1 MSRSKRVKK
10 IRKNDKRKKM
20 LNKINEIRERKINF
34 NDILPQ
40 IKFEKNDS
48 PNDSIF
54 GDYFNEMVESI
65 DFKTS
70 LNALQKKMKKRQKE
84 NETRYLKRLKK
95 HIILD
100 KQSKK
105 YKYYKKDSLFN
116 KMFNT
121 EEYGVKPIDL
131 TGKNITVINRLVKAK
146 YDDKKTASNK
156 VSIIL
161 SFKNIEMDDY
171 DYYKNFNFSEAMM
184 KTKNGLKNKLYE
196 LMVQPRGTSSGGVLS
211 LVKIVVLE
219 IVKFRKG
226 GCDKREHFTRQI
238 IDKSLSYLKTSVVAK
253 DNNCGLQVFRKYA
266 ILNKILIIQKAN
278 REKGTQKV
286 VTLNGDETKDF
297 YPKILR
303 KTLFPDMVYNAMLG
317 LDDLDVLCDYYKI
330 GVRVYDEE
338 YKMCK
343 YYNTHCDNVANVRLF
358 NSHYTL
364 IEALKKQKCGRCSLH
379 FVNTHNCILE
389 NPEATKCLAC
399 GKVYMHQHACS
410 QQMRDYYQSQILK
423 DTTIIT
429 AGKKKAV
436 EAEDLTKILV
446 YDFET
451 FNGSTGVQ
459 NSDMEYN
466 KKAQVYA
473 VGYKFIGTDTELKT
487 DIGPGT
493 IERFVDYIVELS
505 EGDDKVILSAYN
517 GSRFDCYF
525 IVEELNKRGIAPT
538 QMTISGGAMIILRV
552 GSVSFFD
559 LCKFLMCPLSTACRS
574 FKIANSKT
582 EFEHTKVNSFKDVET
597 HKVEILEYLKF
608 DILSLE
614 ELSAKMSKTFYDKY
628 QIHLHQYITASH
640 LTYSLFRMKKQH
652 SLYLIQDE
660 EKYRFIR
667 KSIIGGRTYPL
678 QKYFKSRHFD
688 RCMAIKN
695 SEIPEVEK
703 KVLISAIYK
712 EAVTVTHDYTFNGDV
727 NSLYPAAML
736 KRYPCGKERVSSE
749 PRKEYDADLMG
760 FYEIE
765 YKANKELIISPL
777 PCKSESGRLEWSV
790 EDGTGVYNSIDI
802 KNAVSMGYKVK
813 FINTCIVW
821 DETDFVI
828 KPFVEELYTWKKEC
842 KERGNKVGYQL
853 AKLLMNSLYGK
864 FLQGAMTDD
873 LKVCKS
879 IADVYKFMEKS
890 YITNYTHIKSGVM
903 LEGKKKNVKECIT
916 KPNYLGSFIL
926 GYSRE
931 IMYEYMR
938 VISPNLKAHP
948 FTYSDTDSLHFPG
961 SCYQKFVDLDMIHD
975 TDLGKMSNDVDDFD
989 GDEKYSHNIGPIIM
1003 NEINLAPKNYCYWYI
1018 SASGEFETTLK
1029 SKGIPKKSTDRSGNK
1044 ITLLNTAMYLE
1055 EKPVTKEFFTFRKI
1069 HKTVFSTDI
1078 KKGLGHFSIVPQY
1091 NTRTFNKTPW
1101 KGMDYKEGSTK
1112 YYPKGY
1118 CYRGV
1123 MDIVRDNWG
1132 DGEGMRRELS

>member
-1 MSRSKRVKK
+1 MSKINRVKK
-10 IRKNDKRKKM
+10 FRKNDRRKTV
-20 LNKINEIRERKINF
+20 LNKVNEIRQRKINF
-34 NDILPQ
+34 SEILPQ
-40 IKFEKNDS
+40 INFEVSKNGS
-48 PNDSIF
+48 KNASIF
-54 GDYFNEMVESI
+54 GDYFNKMVDLV
-65 DFKTS
+65 DFNAS
-70 LNALQKKMKKRQKE
+70 LNKLQEKMKKRQGE
-84 NETRYLKRLKK
+84 NEARYLKSFMKRNVRL
-95 HIILD
+95 
-100 KQSKK
+100 SNSESK

-116 KMFNT
+116 KKFNI
-121 EEYGVKPIDL
+121 EEYGVQPIAL
-131 TGKNITVINRLVKAK
+131 TEQNVVVINTLVKGKFNAK
-146 YDDKKTASNK
+146 KKEANK
-156 VSIIL
+156 VSVIL
-161 SFKNIEMDDY
+161 TFKNLEMIEY
-171 DYYKNFNFSEAMM
+171 DYYKNFNVDEAMM
-184 KTKNGLKNKLYE
+184 KRKNGLKNRLYD
-196 LMVQPRGTSSGGVLS
+196 LMIQPRGSSSSGVLS
-211 LVKIVVLE
+211 LIKIVVLE

-226 GCDKREHFTRQI
+226 GCDKREHFTRDV
-238 IDKSLSYLKTSVVAK
+238 IDKSLTYLKTSVVAK

-266 ILNKILIIQKAN
+266 ILNKILIIKKAN
-278 REKGTQKV
+278 REKGVEKS
-286 VTLNGDETKDF
+286 VTLNGVETKDF

-303 KTLFPDMVYNAMLG
+303 KTLFPDMLYNAMLSV
-317 LDDLDVLCDYYKI
+317 DDLEVLADYYKI
-330 GVRVYDEE
+330 GFRVYDEE
-338 YKMCK
+338 YALCK
-343 YYNTHCDNVANVRLF
+343 YYKVECDNVANFRLF
-358 NSHYTL
+358 DSHYTL
-364 IEALKKQKCGRCSLH
+364 IEALKKQKCGRCSVH

-389 NPEATKCLAC
+389 NPDATKCLGC
-399 GKVYMHQHACS
+399 GRVYMNEHTCS
-410 QQMRDYYQSQILK
+410 QDMIDYYQSQIMK

-429 AGKKKAV
+429 AGKKRAV
-436 EAEDLTKILV
+436 EPEDLTKIMV

-451 FNGSTGVQ
+451 FNETVKNVKGL
-459 NSDMEYN
+459 EYN

-473 VGYKFIGTDTELKT
+473 VGYKFIGGDLKS

-505 EGDDKVILSAYN
+505 EGKDKVIMSAYN
-517 GSRFDCYF
+517 GSRFDSYF

-552 GSVSFFD
+552 GNVSFFD
-559 LCKFLMCPLSTACRS
+559 LCKFLMCPLSAACRS

-582 EFEHTKVNSFKDVET
+582 EFDHTKVNSFEDVET
-597 HKVEILEYLKF
+597 HKEEILEYLKF

-614 ELSAKMSKTFYDKY
+614 ELSMKMSKTFYDKY
-628 QIHLHQYITASH
+628 QIHLHSYITASH

-678 QKYFKSRHFD
+678 QKYYKSQHFD

-695 SEIPEVEK
+695 SNISEEEK

-712 EAVTVTHDYTFNGDV
+712 EAVTVTKDFTFNGDV

-749 PRKEYDADLMG
+749 PKKEFDAGLMG
-760 FYEIE
+760 FYEIK

-777 PCKSESGRLEWSV
+777 PNKSESGRLEWSV
-790 EDGTGVYNSIDI
+790 EDGIGVYNSIDI
-802 KNAVSMGYKVK
+802 KNAISMGYKVE

-828 KPFVEELYTWKKEC
+828 KPFIEELYTWKKEC
-842 KERGNKVGYQL
+842 KESGNKVGYQL

-879 IADVYKFMEKS
+879 IWDVYKFMEKS
-890 YITNYTHIKSGVM
+890 HITNFTHIKSGVM
-903 LEGKKKNVKECIT
+903 LEGKKKNVQECIT

-931 IMYEYMR
+931 IMYEYMK
-938 VISPNLKAHP
+938 VISPKLKAHP

-961 SCYQKFVDLDMIHD
+961 SCYQKFTERGMIHNS
-975 TDLGKMSNDVDDFD
+975 DLGKMSNDVDDFD
-989 GDEKYSHNIGPIIM
+989 GDSSFAHNIGPIIM
-1003 NEINLAPKNYCYWYI
+1003 NEVNLAPKNYCYWYI
-1018 SASGEFETTLK
+1018 SASGEFKTTMK
-1029 SKGIPKKSTDRSGNK
+1029 SKGIPKKSTDRLGNK

-1123 MDIVRDNWG
+1123 MDIVRDNWM
-1132 DGEGMRRELS
+1132 DGEAMRRELC